1 MPIEYPVLKAK
12 PWWSTNQGETPIL
25 AVTNNA
31 SPIPNNIRPKTK

>member
-1 MPIEYPVLKAK
+1 MPIEYSVLKAN

-31 SPIPNNIRPKTK
+31 SPIPNNIRPRTK